1 MVDVLFRVKYYATK
15 GLLSVFGPAS
25 LASGDDPMDR
35 LERKRDARL
44 GPRQVKEQTRPAHKR
59 SFSEGVKKANSK
71 PKS

>member
-44 GPRQVKEQTRPAHKR
+44 GPRPEKPHKR
-59 SFSEGVKKANSK
+59 PPHKRNFTEGASKSNSK
-71 PKS
+71 STG